1 MTADRYGRT
10 VPPLAR
16 VLSRMVLQPR
26 GLLCGDAE
34 KCLAVQPVA
43 WQHGE
48 PTGSSSWDGDVLLL
62 GCRRSRSSSKLSA
75 SRPPG
80 VVKST
85 AIGAADLLDVYEAVL
100 AEVGKVSPRTLVI
113 EHAPAH

>member
-1 MTADRYGRT
+1 VTFWCNRMTADRYRRT

-48 PTGSSSWDGDVLLL
+48 PTGSSSSDGDVLFA
-62 GCRRSRSSSKLSA
+62 RVRSIQEL
-75 SRPPG
+75 
-80 VVKST
+80 VKVP
-85 AIGAADLLDVYEAVL
+85 GAAATWSSQQHRDTR
-100 AEVGKVSPRTLVI
+100 GGP
-113 EHAPAH
+113 P